1 MLGVGMK
8 MIEGGEMNF
17 NGEGMRKTRR
27 EEEDKAREKKELLQ
41 EKLKGLGVYKD
52 GSELGA
58 YLEKFERIMRE
69 GEIEDKFWAERLY
82 PRLPERLCVR
92 VAQLRDDGSVYAKVK
107 GVLLKA
113 AGETAITYGNQLFDA
128 TRRLRE

>member
-1 MLGVGMK
+1 M
-8 MIEGGEMNF
+8 
-17 NGEGMRKTRR
+17 
-27 EEEDKAREKKELLQ
+27 
-41 EKLKGLGVYKD
+41 YKD

-92 VAQLRDDGSVYAKVK
+92 VAQLRDDRSVYAEVK

>member
-1 MLGVGMK
+1 M
-8 MIEGGEMNF
+8 
-17 NGEGMRKTRR
+17 
-27 EEEDKAREKKELLQ
+27 Q
-41 EKLKGLGVYKD
+41 EKLKGLGVYKY

-92 VAQLRDDGSVYAKVK
+92 VAQLRDDGSVYAEVK